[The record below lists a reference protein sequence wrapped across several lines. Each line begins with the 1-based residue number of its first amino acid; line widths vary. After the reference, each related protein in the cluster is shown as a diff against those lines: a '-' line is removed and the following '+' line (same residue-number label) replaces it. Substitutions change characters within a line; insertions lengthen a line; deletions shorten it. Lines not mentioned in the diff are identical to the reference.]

1 MPVVGTSET
10 CEEVLKQAKGKE
22 IIIPAWNDII
32 HLSAPPSYSSS
43 ELANIKRIW
52 ERYNVWGWTPSR
64 IAEYED
70 MRIEKVTDYLA
81 KYRELAEY
89 DKKRQQAAIDLSK
102 SPSPTIAQNLG
113 TIMTALDDV
122 QDFTTTVGVL
132 SRALGR
138 VFKPA
143 ELLAIGA
150 FTVGEFLNRLNMW
163 NRLTGAEKAVVC
175 KLVKELKKSSG
186 KTTIKAD
193 VDKRMK
199 RLFPSK
205 GEVLEILQTTDQLFG
220 VGISLGPL
228 VGLLEDALFG
238 SLTGAPVRFKDWKIS
253 DREKQVLLNI
263 WDRIQHPEK
272 GFEAAFKD
280 IWKYA
285 ESASNVVIGGES
297 LNWNDFATG
306 LVTSISTSVGARCTG
321 VKDAAIS
328 IWEILTGQKATP
340 PKKTK
345 TETRLLLQRFGID
358 PYGQDSWPVPGLGA
372 TATIQEIMDAYSAQA
387 QKVMHYWR
395 DKLGVSNEGLFLDAC
410 VKEIGL
416 HASAM
421 FCDPNGVVTESLD
434 PSALIYIHALEAG
447 LNPPPETTTEK
458 FTEWHDWIL
467 GQLKYYDISVPP
479 LEILESAY
487 QKFFVV

>member
-1 MPVVGTSET
+1 MAVISTSET
-10 CEEVLKQAKGKE
+10 CEETYKPPKGKE
-22 IIIPAWNDII
+22 IIVPAWNDII
-32 HLSAPPSYSSS
+32 HLSAPPSYSSY
-43 ELANIKRIW
+43 ELATIKDVW
-52 ERYNVWGWTPSR
+52 ARYDVWGWTPPR
-64 IAEYED
+64 IAEYLD
-70 MRIEKVTDYLA
+70 MRVEKVTDYLS
-81 KYRELAEY
+81 KYRELKDY

-132 SRALGR
+132 SRVLGR

-143 ELLAIGA
+143 EYLAIGA
-150 FTVGEFLNRLNMW
+150 FTVGEFLNRLNAL
-163 NRLTGAEKAVVC
+163 NRLTGGEKAVVC

-205 GEVLEILQTTDQLFG
+205 GEALEILQTTDQLFG
-220 VGISLGPL
+220 VGISLGPI

-238 SLTGAPVRFKDWKIS
+238 SLTGAPVRFKDWTIS
-253 DREKQVLLNI
+253 EREKQVLLNI
-263 WDRIQHPEK
+263 WDRIKHPEK

-280 IWKYA
+280 LWKYA
-285 ESASNVVIGGES
+285 ESASNVIIGGES
-297 LNWNDFATG
+297 MNWNDFATG
-306 LVTSISTSVGARCTG
+306 LVTSISTGVGARCTG

-328 IWEILTGQKATP
+328 VWETITGQKATP
-340 PKKTK
+340 KKKTK
-345 TETRLLLQRFGID
+345 TETRLLIQRFGID
-358 PYGQDSWPVPGLGA
+358 PYGQDAWPVPGLGA
-372 TATIQEIMDAYSAQA
+372 TATIQEIMDAYSAQS
-387 QKVMHYWR
+387 QKVLGYWR
-395 DKLGVSNEGLFLDAC
+395 NKLGVSDEGLFLDAC

-421 FCDPNGVVTESLD
+421 FCDPNGVITESLD

-447 LNPPPETTTEK
+447 LNPPSETTTEK
-458 FTEWHDWIL
+458 FTVWHDWIYD
-467 GQLKYYDISVPP
+467 QLKYLDISVPP
-479 LEILESAY
+479 LEILKAAY
-487 QKFFVV
+487 QKFFPL